1 MVISPGSSSLP
12 GRTLPLPASANPPA
26 DLLPMAREAEP
37 LARFRAD
44 PAALRASLQAHASR
58 ARNAALRAFAARLFT

>member
-1 MVISPGSSSLP
+1 
-12 GRTLPLPASANPPA
+12 
-26 DLLPMAREAEP
+26 MAREAEP